1 MGYTA
6 LIMASFT
13 AAFFLCSTL
22 ALQQIRW
29 QNR

>member
-6 LIMASFT
+6 LVMAAFT
-13 AAFFLCSTL
+13 AAFFLASTL
-22 ALQQIRW
+22 ALQKVSW